1 MKIIYFGHNQRGL
14 KCFQALVEK
23 RIPVL
28 ALVVQEKPQTGTIAK
43 QMVALAKKHKIPWI
57 CQLDP
62 NKGDFVSWMRFLK
75 PDCLV
80 LAGFT
85 GILRKEALSVALKCS
100 INLHGGRLPAYRG
113 ASVLNWQILDGNKKV
128 GISVIEVSSGLD
140 TGPILCQR
148 SFSLSPEEDFNYVA
162 AKSLEL
168 FPKMLIETLKK
179 IEQGTIKK
187 KPQKLLEGAYYFKR
201 YPDDGRINWET
212 MNAKTI
218 FNLIRAVA
226 PPAGPG
232 AFTYRNKEK
241 IIVAKASLIEDAR
254 FRGMPGRVGMAITL
268 AGRTGRVVCAQDK
281 ALLIEKIF
289 RSGKSVDVKTYLKPG
304 EMFL

>member
-1 MKIIYFGHNQRGL
+1 MKIIYFGHNQRGF
-14 KCFQALVEK
+14 KCLQALVEK
-23 RIPVL
+23 RIPIVT
-28 ALVVQEKPQTGTIAK
+28 LVVQEKPQAGTIAK
-43 QMVALAKKHKIPWI
+43 QMVTLAKRHKIPWI
-57 CQLDP
+57 CQPDP
-62 NKGDFVSWMRFLK
+62 NKADFVSRMRSLK

-113 ASVLNWQILDGNKKV
+113 ASVLNWQILDGNKRIV
-128 GISVIEVSSGLD
+128 ISVIEVSSVLD

-148 SFSLSPEEDFNYVA
+148 SFPLSLEEDFNYVA

-168 FPKMLIETLKK
+168 FPEMLIKTLKE

-187 KPQKLLEGAYYFKR
+187 KPQKLSEGIYHFKR
-201 YPDDGRINWET
+201 YPDDGRINWT
-212 MNAKTI
+212 IMNAKTI
-218 FNLIRAVA
+218 LNLIRAVA

-254 FRGMPGRVGMAITL
+254 FRGMPGRVGMAITS

-281 ALLIEKIF
+281 ALLVEKIF
-289 RSGKSVDVKTYLKPG
+289 HSGKYVDAKIYLKP
-304 EMFL
+304 